1 MASNFT
7 QKFVLFLATGAGS
20 GYFPWMPGTA
30 GSLAGIL
37 LYYSLRSMPRGPY
50 LAFVVAFFFLAVWA
64 AGLAE
69 VIFGAKDPQRIVID
83 EIVGMLVTLALVP
96 FSWRNVLV
104 GFILFRVFDIWKPFP
119 ARLAQDSLP
128 GGWGVVGDDV
138 VAAIYANVVLHI
150 LARFV
155 L

>member
-1 MASNFT
+1 MRSFI
-7 QKFVLFLATGAGS
+7 LFLATGAGS

-30 GSLAGIL
+30 GSLVGVL
-37 LYYSLRSMPRGPY
+37 LYCSLRSMPRGPV

-83 EIVGMLVTLALVP
+83 EIVGILVTLALLP
-96 FSWRNVLV
+96 FSWRTVLV
-104 GFILFRVFDIWKPFP
+104 GFVLFRVFDIWKPFP
-119 ARLAQDSLP
+119 ARLVQDSVP

-138 VAAIYANVVLHI
+138 VAGIYANIVLQV
-150 LARFV
+150 LTRFCG

>member
-1 MASNFT
+1 MRSFI
-7 QKFVLFLATGAGS
+7 LFLATGAGS
-20 GYFPWMPGTA
+20 GYFPWMPGTV

-50 LAFVVAFFFLAVWA
+50 LAFVVAFFFLAVWV

-83 EIVGMLVTLALVP
+83 EIVGMLVTLVLLP
-96 FSWRNVLV
+96 LSWKTALV
-104 GFILFRVFDIWKPFP
+104 GFVLFRVFDIWKPFP
-119 ARLAQDSLP
+119 IRLVQDNIP

-138 VAAIYANVVLHI
+138 VAAIYANLI
-150 LARFV
+150 LQILVRITPP